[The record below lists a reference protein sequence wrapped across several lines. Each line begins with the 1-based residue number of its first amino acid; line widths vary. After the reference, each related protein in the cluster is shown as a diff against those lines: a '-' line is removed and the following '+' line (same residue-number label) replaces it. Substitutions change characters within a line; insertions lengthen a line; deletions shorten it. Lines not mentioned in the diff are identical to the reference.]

1 MRIVRR
7 VMPFS
12 FGAEAPEAQM
22 AEESNGLAQSVRRR
36 LDEGAS
42 ADVVIEE
49 LVAKGLSRGTAQ
61 RFVDRALAES
71 TPPALPPTPAPDWIP
86 STPIP
91 TMQRSE
97 EAVSLTD
104 LMHNPDAIA
113 QAQAF
118 RDLSRGMIAA
128 SIGLAFTMLTFV
140 FSSRPRLGV
149 GLIAGGVWL
158 LGRGIVR
165 CTNLEGPFPWTRV
178 LTACVTPIL
187 TTVVLLGYASWHEA
201 SAREKAEKARAAA
214 ELAAADR
221 SRADQIRAESAQTR
235 ARANR
240 ERAAEVGSRLSR
252 ALAQLDSNQP
262 ISQCDAALELGRSG
276 SKEYVPRLL
285 EVLSS
290 AKYRH
295 TWVCAAG
302 ALVTLGET
310 SAPMAA
316 YLQWSV
322 GDDPDLRR
330 AAIGGFGDIGPAA
343 AEAALP
349 FLRHELNSPHMDA
362 RYVVV
367 DSLAKLGPAAH
378 DLLVVATADPDP
390 LVRGRA
396 NAALKASPVAST
408 ASARQ

>member
-1 MRIVRR
+1 
-7 VMPFS
+7 
-12 FGAEAPEAQM
+12 M

-49 LVAKGLSRGTAQ
+49 LAAKGLSRGTAQ

-128 SIGLAFTMLTFV
+128 SIGLAFTMLMFA

-165 CTNLEGPFPWTRV
+165 CTKLEGPFPWTRV
-178 LTACVTPIL
+178 LTACATPIL
-187 TTVVLLGYASWHEA
+187 TTVVLLGYASWRDTA
-201 SAREKAEKARAAA
+201 SKEKAEKALAAA

-221 SRADQIRAESAQTR
+221 ARADQIRAEAERTR
-235 ARANR
+235 ARTTR
-240 ERAAEVGSRLSR
+240 ERAAEVGARLSR
-252 ALAQLDSNQP
+252 AVATLDKDHP
-262 ISQCDAALELGRSG
+262 MLQCDAALELGRSG

-285 EVLSS
+285 DLLAN
-290 AKYRH
+290 AKFHSVRS
-295 TWVCAAG
+295 CAAG
-302 ALVTLGET
+302 ALVDLGET
-310 SAPMAA
+310 TAPMVA
-316 YLQWSV
+316 YQLWSQST
-322 GDDPDLRR
+322 DADQRR
-330 AAIGGFGDIGPAA
+330 SAIGGFGDIGPAA
-343 AEAALP
+343 AEVAIP
-349 FLRHELNSPHMDA
+349 FLTHELNSPHMDV
-362 RYVVV
+362 RYIVV

-378 DLLVVATADPDP
+378 DLLVIATADPDP
-390 LVRGRA
+390 NVSTRA
-396 NAALKASPVAST
+396 RAALKASPVAST